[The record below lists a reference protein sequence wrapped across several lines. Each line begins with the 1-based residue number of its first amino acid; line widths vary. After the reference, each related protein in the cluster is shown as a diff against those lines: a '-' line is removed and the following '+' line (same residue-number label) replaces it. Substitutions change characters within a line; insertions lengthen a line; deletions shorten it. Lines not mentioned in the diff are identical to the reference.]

1 MVLKL
6 FRGVWFLSVLAVLS
20 NLLYVY
26 ASLPEQVVIRE
37 EEIGQTLVARE
48 SFFYIMT
55 GILVLVNVSVYSIGR
70 IYARK
75 EDFRAWFHGL
85 IVTINIFFI
94 IAMSIILTYN
104 SAERFDFS
112 RILFIVY
119 GSIGL
124 VIVWAISWPVY
135 VIIRKIIAKPI
146 VSQ

>member
-26 ASLPEQVVIRE
+26 ASLPEQVVIQE
-37 EEIGQTLVARE
+37 EETGQTLVARE

-55 GILVLVNVSVYSIGR
+55 GILVLINVTVYSIGK
-70 IYARK
+70 IYARQQ
-75 EDFRAWFHGL
+75 DFRAWFHGL
-85 IVTINIFFI
+85 IVTINMFFI